1 MGDIIVEGHIISS
14 YYNGIYVNY
23 YPNDKR
29 DYLKEIWLKG
39 IKDVFDFSPRS
50 NNNIVITGY
59 SQYFNEKEAYIAY
72 GEDRIIEGRP
82 YVHLHVLVLDMDEY
96 KKANYNIFNTD
107 VKFIS
112 YENFRKNEISLQQE
126 LRVNEEIMNSP
137 DNYVDNILN
146 NWLNG
151 KRIFYSNDPTNLI
164 KALARRIGGNFTYV
178 TNLSPKDP
186 SIFDII
192 VYRGT
197 RGTDKV
203 PNNQSKQLIMDYVEK
218 AKSTE
223 KIFKF
228 VNIYQFLK
236 SLNIEMKEGKSYQEA
251 LIEFIKKHCHHLEP
265 SELYYKLEAVFGEK
279 AKEILNHILKNCPNV
294 SINDP
299 YFIQAISKI
308 GQKERERNNYIQK
321 SNGDYKG
328 AYEKLSQIYRSLL
341 EILEKFNELLAKE
354 NINIEKLRNDP
365 LLLNTIESMYYTY
378 VNYNKDPLRL
388 LLNYIKVIKQPNVI
402 DTNLLKE
409 TIPYLTK
416 EERKKLIVEYLKE
429 SYLNLF
435 DKSEIKEV
443 INETIRNKDGLLII
457 GPHIHDYLDSNT
469 KCFNLLIQWIENNK
483 VEDAYVYVDKIK
495 HAFSDLLNTK
505 KGVFNQHVDLSDL
518 AHKNKEVIGKIEIL
532 SNYLEEEDRRYI
544 QKKLNRIK
552 K

>member
-1 MGDIIVEGHIISS
+1 MGDIIVKGHIISS
-14 YYNGIYVNY
+14 YYEGIYVNY

-29 DYLKEIWLKG
+29 DYLKEIWLNEG
-39 IKDVFDFSPRS
+39 IKEVFYFLPRS

-59 SQYFNEKEAYIAY
+59 SQCFNEEEAYIAY

-112 YENFRKNEISLQQE
+112 YENFRKNEISLQRE
-126 LRVNEEIMNSP
+126 LRVNQAIMNSP
-137 DNYVDNILN
+137 DNYIDNILN

-151 KRIFYSNDPTNLI
+151 KSTFYSDDPTNLI

-186 SIFDII
+186 SKFDII

-197 RGTDKV
+197 DKV
-203 PNNQSKQLIMDYVEK
+203 PNYQSKQLIMDYIEK

-251 LIEFIKKHCHHLEP
+251 LIEFIKNNCHHLEP
-265 SELYYKLEAVFGEK
+265 SGLYYKPEAVFGEK
-279 AKEILNHILKNCPNV
+279 ATEILNLILKNCPNSHV
-294 SINDP
+294 SI
-299 YFIQAISKI
+299 
-308 GQKERERNNYIQK
+308 
-321 SNGDYKG
+321 
-328 AYEKLSQIYRSLL
+328 LL
-341 EILEKFNELLAKE
+341 EMLEKYNELLAKG

-365 LLLNTIESMYYTY
+365 LLLNAIESMYYTSM
-378 VNYNKDPLRL
+378 NYNKDPLRL

-429 SYLNLF
+429 NGVSAKSYLNLF
-435 DKSEIKEV
+435 DKSEIKDV

-457 GPHIHDYLDSNT
+457 GTHIHDYLDRNT
-469 KCFNLLIQWIENNK
+469 KCFNLLTQWIENNK
-483 VEDAYVYVDKIK
+483 VEDAYVYEDKIK

-505 KGVFNQHVDLSDL
+505 KGLINQHVDLSDPEL
-518 AHKNKEVIGKIEIL
+518 KNKEVIGKIEEL
-532 SNYLEEEDRRYI
+532 LGYLEEENRRYI
-544 QKKLNRIK
+544 QIQKELKKIK